1 MLNRWQPEEGKS
13 EGCLEERQRQGFY
26 RCRKGSQKR
35 ERRTTPSKADASDGE
50 LNWLVFHSELK
61 VVSRE
66 LVTFIGWEY

>member
-1 MLNRWQPEEGKS
+1 MATGSGKKRRLSKTGRQP
-13 EGCLEERQRQGFY
+13 QGFY